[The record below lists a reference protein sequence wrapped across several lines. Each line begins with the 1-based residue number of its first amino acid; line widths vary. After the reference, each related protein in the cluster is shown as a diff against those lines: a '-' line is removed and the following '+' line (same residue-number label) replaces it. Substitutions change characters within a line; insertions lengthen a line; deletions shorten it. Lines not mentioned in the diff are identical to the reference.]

1 MTDYSTLRAGNEAR
15 HAIWMK
21 GDNVGLLWRATELAG
36 EVGEVNDLLAYIP
49 SEARDFWIEKLGEEL
64 ADSFICIDL
73 LLMDLQVP
81 PLPWDPEGIQRLEA
95 PAELGNLLG
104 KHLGGVCNNIK
115 KIERELR
122 GYAGSRATPEQ
133 VLSSVRQLA
142 HILHALAFRYGID
155 PQAVT
160 EAKFNAT
167 SDKVGLPVHLALS

>member
-1 MTDYSTLRAGNEAR
+1 MTDYPTLRSGNEAR
-15 HAIWMK
+15 HAIWVK

-36 EVGEVNDLLAYIP
+36 EVGEVNDLLSYIP
-49 SEARDFWIEKLGEEL
+49 FEDRDLWVEKLGEEL

-81 PLPWDPEGIQRLEA
+81 PLPWNPEGFQRLEA
-95 PAELGNLLG
+95 PTELGNLLG

-133 VLSSVRQLA
+133 VLASVRELA
-142 HILHALAFRYGID
+142 LILHALAFRYGIN

-167 SDKVGLPVHLALS
+167 SDKVDLPVRLQLS